1 MGLGGF
7 RGNIQEVTYAV
18 GIFYLFL
25 YNLGYYFG
33 TFFAYKC
40 SLLYISFCPC
50 FGAFW
55 LQSLYL

>member
-1 MGLGGF
+1 M
-7 RGNIQEVTYAV
+7 
-18 GIFYLFL
+18 
-25 YNLGYYFG
+25 YNLGHYFG

-40 SLLYISFCPC
+40 SLLYISFCLC